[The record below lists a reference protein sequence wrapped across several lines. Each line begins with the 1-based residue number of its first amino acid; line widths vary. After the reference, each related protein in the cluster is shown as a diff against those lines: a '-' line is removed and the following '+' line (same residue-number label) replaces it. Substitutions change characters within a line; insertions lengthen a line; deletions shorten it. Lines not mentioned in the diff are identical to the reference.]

1 MQHAST
7 LLAEL
12 DQSPPQSTHNAMK
25 GISSALVSPALLR
38 HKDKEVGLL
47 VAICIS
53 EIMRI
58 VAPDAPY
65 SDDTLKVS
73 VGPVVCP
80 PWSVIVGWDVPVSC
94 RRGCNSGALR
104 RLREIGTI
112 GSHGRAF
119 PVVMFSWT

>member
-1 MQHAST
+1 MRIVSRVLAEWCCSSREGSLSHVLYVQQAST

-25 GISSALVSPALLR
+25 GCSSALVSPSLLR

-65 SDDTLKVS
+65 SDDTLKVL
-73 VGPVVCP
+73 
-80 PWSVIVGWDVPVSC
+80 W
-94 RRGCNSGALR
+94 ALLCVWLWWR
-104 RLREIGTI
+104 
-112 GSHGRAF
+112 
-119 PVVMFSWT
+119 